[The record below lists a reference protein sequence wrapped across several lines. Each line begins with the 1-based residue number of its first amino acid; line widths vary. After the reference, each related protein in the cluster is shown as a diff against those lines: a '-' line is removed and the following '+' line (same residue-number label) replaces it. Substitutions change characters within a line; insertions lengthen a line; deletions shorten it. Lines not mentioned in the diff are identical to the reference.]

1 MQPAVQR
8 PLNNKNKET
17 KMKKINSLFLV
28 LVFAGFLAS
37 IFMPNQAKAGSY
49 DCSASINFN
58 VSPTTITDGQSAVV
72 SGSVTLVTPGGVI
85 CTIPGLNNVRMS
97 QLIVSVFDQ
106 KSSQE
111 IFYISGFNYSSGSGG
126 QHTWTINPR
135 SIGVKELSQSKLS
148 SASSLSLAGIVKVS
162 DDSNKWY
169 QLTKSSTS
177 NITVNTAAGNM
188 PELIAD
194 NYSPKLGDTIK
205 VSVKNAPE
213 GWSGSLNINSQTEI
227 PISSSPYSLKVSTD
241 NGFDDNKKNSV
252 ILSLEVNGKS
262 EGVKNNGKIDINVG
276 TVAGNPG
283 DPGDTGN
290 GGGGG
295 MQGQSDKTLYNP
307 ISGVDNLTD
316 LLLKIMQGFLVIIG
330 VWSVV
335 FIVLGGFRLVMSQ
348 GNEEAVGAAKK
359 TITWAVIGLVVAL
372 LAFSIVAIV
381 QNLLGIDIK
390 E

>member
-1 MQPAVQR
+1 MGA
-8 PLNNKNKET
+8 
-17 KMKKINSLFLV
+17 
-28 LVFAGFLAS
+28 
-37 IFMPNQAKAGSY
+37 
-49 DCSASINFN
+49 
-58 VSPTTITDGQSAVV
+58 
-72 SGSVTLVTPGGVI
+72 
-85 CTIPGLNNVRMS
+85 
-97 QLIVSVFDQ
+97 
-106 KSSQE
+106 